1 MILLHAH
8 RAALTAI
15 NVGSG
20 LPPSVEGFRQECRWP
35 HVLVTFHLAASAHGP
50 AFTALTRRHVT
61 THHRQAS
68 GLEVAF
74 CNRKCVFR

>member
-20 LPPSVEGFRQECRWP
+20 LPPSVEGFRQDCRWP
-35 HVLVTFHLAASAHGP
+35 HVLVTVHLAASAHGLHLRHQRA
-50 AFTALTRRHVT
+50 AFLRHITV
-61 THHRQAS
+61 RLVGS
-68 GLEVAF
+68 
-74 CNRKCVFR
+74 K